1 VIFTVQKY
9 AAKLL
14 VVAMKHRVNMLN
26 MKASFFDTGLFL
38 MAKLLFA
45 SDEVIYEHRT
55 LKLDT
60 LIHARKNIEDRSFF
74 SSYLHLCCFENNHMA
89 CEAGVF
95 DLYHVDRDLF
105 TVRESIARCDYPL
118 KQLM

>member
-1 VIFTVQKY
+1 MIFTVQKY

-45 SDEVIYEHRT
+45 SDEVIY
-55 LKLDT
+55 
-60 LIHARKNIEDRSFF
+60 
-74 SSYLHLCCFENNHMA
+74 
-89 CEAGVF
+89 G
-95 DLYHVDRDLF
+95 
-105 TVRESIARCDYPL
+105 
-118 KQLM
+118 